1 MVVSRLTRELSCVA
15 VLSSSHEFS
24 FRLRQSIGS
33 SVVAGTLAPFDS
45 NASYIHPLA
54 PINPESLGTE
64 SIRPSSLSAPSD
76 GSVLSTSSW
85 DDDDDD
91 SEDDL
96 DDLDEI
102 GSSDDDLLHKRV
114 TRQSDKRRKSE
125 QLPFSPRKT
134 RQIVLNVDDED
145 GGSGMK
151 KTTRSRQL
159 KLRFKSMRHRGSDT
173 DDDEEDEEDEYGG
186 GRRNRYTSK
195 RGGKGKSSKQLE
207 RLEPQYG
214 CVRSVDDIDSD
225 FFSDDESYPLRQHR
239 KFCEKCH
246 GKPSNVQLA
255 AWKKRKGKKK
265 RIDEFEEDEEDR
277 FERLGGWIQWYV
289 LSSFE
294 SNVDV
299 YMSSFD

>member
-1 MVVSRLTRELSCVA
+1 VA
-15 VLSSSHEFS
+15 
-24 FRLRQSIGS
+24 
-33 SVVAGTLAPFDS
+33 AGTLAPFDS
-45 NASYIHPLA
+45 NATYIHPLA
-54 PINPESLGTE
+54 RINPESLGTE
-64 SIRPSSLSAPSD
+64 SIRSSSLSVPSD
-76 GSVLSTSSW
+76 GSVLSTSFW
-85 DDDDDD
+85 NDD
-91 SEDDL
+91 SEDEL
-96 DDLDEI
+96 DDPDEI

-145 GGSGMK
+145 SGSGMK

-159 KLRFKSMRHRGSDT
+159 KLRFKYMRHRGSDT
-173 DDDEEDEEDEYGG
+173 DDDDEEDEGDEYGG

-195 RGGKGKSSKQLE
+195 NGGKAKSSKQLE

-214 CVRSVDDIDSD
+214 CVRSVDDIDSN
-225 FFSDDESYPLRQHR
+225 FFSDDESYALRQHR
-239 KFCEKCH
+239 KICEKCH

-255 AWKKRKGKKK
+255 TWKKRKGKNK
-265 RIDEFEEDEEDR
+265 RVDEDEEDDEDR
-277 FERLGGWIQWYV
+277 FERLGGWMQWYV

-299 YMSSFD
+299 DMSSSN